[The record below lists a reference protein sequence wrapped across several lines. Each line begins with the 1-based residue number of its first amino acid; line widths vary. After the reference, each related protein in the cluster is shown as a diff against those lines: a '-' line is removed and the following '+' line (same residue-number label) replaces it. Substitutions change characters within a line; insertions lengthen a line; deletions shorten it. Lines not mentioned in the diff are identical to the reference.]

1 MEYVKGNN
9 LIIIS
14 VGLIFLYVAYKSGN
28 SQTSVISTKPSAQPS
43 ILKDSTKEKEVVVVK
58 KREED
63 PPKKKDRE
71 REEEVVVVKKRE
83 REESKKSPKK
93 DDIPYISSKRSS
105 E

>member
-28 SQTSVISTKPSAQPS
+28 SQPTPISTKSAQPS
-43 ILKDSTKEKEVVVVK
+43 ILKDSTKEKEVVVK

-71 REEEVVVVKKRE
+71 REEEVVVVKKRD

>member
-28 SQTSVISTKPSAQPS
+28 SQPTPISTKSAQPS

-71 REEEVVVVKKRE
+71 REEEVVVVKKRD

>member
-14 VGLIFLYVAYKSGN
+14 VGLIFLYVAYKSGG
-28 SQTSVISTKPSAQPS
+28 SQPIPISTKPSTQPS
-43 ILKDSTKEKEVVVVK
+43 ILKDSTKEKEVLVVK

-63 PPKKKDRE
+63 HPKKKERE
-71 REEEVVVVKKRE
+71 RDEEVVVKKRE